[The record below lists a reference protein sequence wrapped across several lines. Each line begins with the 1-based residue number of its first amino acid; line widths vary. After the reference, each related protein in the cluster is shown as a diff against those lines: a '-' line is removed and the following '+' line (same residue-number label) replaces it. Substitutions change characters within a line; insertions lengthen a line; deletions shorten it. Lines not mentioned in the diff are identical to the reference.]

1 MENGSPFA
9 PNSATIITMG
19 KNVTPYL
26 VDSPILAKHVV
37 VPTPNFSVQTCHPNL
52 SHQTEMAL
60 VLPTPVNP
68 VRLHNELLGY
78 ETDELKLLVNGFT
91 FGFRLGCVKSP
102 SIHPPHNHKST
113 YEHPEVIEEYIHTG
127 LSKQRIAGPFPRP
140 PLPLF
145 KTSPLG
151 VVPKSEP
158 NKFRIIH
165 DLFFPAQ
172 DSVNSNIP
180 REYSQVHYDSIDTV
194 LSLVRQYGIGSLMA
208 KTDIKDAFRK
218 IPVNPKDYHLLGFTW
233 EG

>member
-1 MENGSPFA
+1 
-9 PNSATIITMG
+9 
-19 KNVTPYL
+19 
-26 VDSPILAKHVV
+26 
-37 VPTPNFSVQTCHPNL
+37 
-52 SHQTEMAL
+52 MAL

-78 ETDELKLLVNGFT
+78 ETDELKLFVNGFT
-91 FGFRLGCVKSP
+91 LGLDLAVSP
-102 SIHPPHNHKST
+102 SIHPPHNHKAT

-140 PLPLF
+140 PLPLL

-165 DLFFPAQ
+165 DLSFPAQ

-194 LSLVRQYGIGSLMA
+194 LSLVRQYGMGSVIA
-208 KTDIKDAFRK
+208 KTDI
-218 IPVNPKDYHLLGFTW
+218 
-233 EG
+233 